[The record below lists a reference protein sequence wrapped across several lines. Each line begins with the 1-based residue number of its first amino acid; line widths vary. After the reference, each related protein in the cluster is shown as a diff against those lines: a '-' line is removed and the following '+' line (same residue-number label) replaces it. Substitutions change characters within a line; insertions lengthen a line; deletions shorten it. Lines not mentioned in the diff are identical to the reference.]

1 MNLIHDVTGVLLAG
15 GQSTRM
21 GRDKRFLPLGGRTL
35 LARALS
41 VLENLFAEVL
51 LSVAAP
57 MPELAGLRHRVVAD
71 VLSGC
76 ATLGGLYSALL
87 AAGTS
92 RIFAAACDMPFLN
105 PAVIRH
111 MVNRDPQADLVIAR
125 LANGLHPMHAV
136 YSKGC
141 APHLAEMAKQGNLKV
156 QDLASRPGLAVT
168 VIPEDELSPIDA
180 RLLSFMNINTP
191 ADLEL
196 ARKLLQGEH
205 KRSGGHS

>member
-1 MNLIHDVTGVLLAG
+1 MDLIVDVTGVLLAG

-41 VLENLFAEVL
+41 VLESLFAEVL
-51 LSVAAP
+51 LSVAKP
-57 MPELAGLRHRVVAD
+57 LPELAGLRHRVVTD
-71 VLSGC
+71 VLPEC

-105 PAVIRH
+105 QQVIRH

-136 YSKGC
+136 YSKAC
-141 APHLAEMAKQGNLKV
+141 APHLAEMAKQGNFKV
-156 QDLASRPGLAVT
+156 QDLAGRPGLAVT

-205 KRSGGHS
+205 KRSGRHS